1 MKPGDK
7 VTIKN
12 DDYPEFYIEVR
23 PVGDRLI
30 ISIFKANG
38 ELLTEAGVKQTRA
51 MKPIGDL
58 GYLFG
63 HSRGN

>member
-7 VTIKN
+7 VTIRN
-12 DDYPEFYIEVR
+12 DDYPEFYIEVK
-23 PVGDRLI
+23 PIGDRLI

-51 MKPIGDL
+51 RLDL
-58 GYLFG
+58 
-63 HSRGN
+63 